1 MPKGNRKK
9 KMNGPTVKIVST
21 ILEQDKVELVL
32 KLKYAGVTQT
42 DFLRAVVTS
51 LTNED
56 ARFMPWFNE
65 WAKNNSKYKGKKHH
79 KKMQKLREEGEHL
92 ASQFGINDGDI
103 ENIYDGGEGS
113 SDGDMDTGDTIN
125 LPPFSTISLIVFDK
139 LFTSK
144 HM

>member
-103 ENIYDGGEGS
+103 EDI
-113 SDGDMDTGDTIN
+113 
-125 LPPFSTISLIVFDK
+125 FDVIAKEHPK
-139 LFTSK
+139 L
-144 HM
+144 